1 MLRAPDE
8 NLTADQVNQ
17 ILLDPNSQGLST
29 GNGNSGTQLATALPL
44 ATTPGFAPDTRFQ
57 SVASLNG
64 IPDPVYYSLVA
75 PAATGNNPLVLTAG
89 LNAAGP
95 GGDTGSLELLDA
107 SGATS
112 LDGAPGRRRRV
123 HDPGHRSDPRHDL
136 LSLRKSP
143 TGASNSS
150 GNSILVAD
158 FLQTSAIQT
167 TFESTTLSTA
177 APQSTST
184 LYVAR
189 SQFFQFQL
197 SVATVQGGASGAV
210 AMTIFNQNGI
220 AVLDVTATAGE
231 AGTVSCVML
240 PPGQYT
246 VVFSAITIHGSLPAL
261 TYTVRGGV
269 LSQPM
274 GPVVHNPTYQPLYLA
289 SPGPIPTY
297 RYPNGALSTIP
308 FLWLANYGSS
318 G

>member
-1 MLRAPDE
+1 M
-8 NLTADQVNQ
+8 
-17 ILLDPNSQGLST
+17 
-29 GNGNSGTQLATALPL
+29 
-44 ATTPGFAPDTRFQ
+44 
-57 SVASLNG
+57 
-64 IPDPVYYSLVA
+64 
-75 PAATGNNPLVLTAG
+75 
-89 LNAAGP
+89 
-95 GGDTGSLELLDA
+95 LLDA
-107 SGATS
+107 GGVYTIQATG
-112 LDGAPGRRRRV
+112 LTPGMTYY
-123 HDPGHRSDPRHDL
+123 L
-136 LSLRKSP
+136 CAKSP

-297 RYPNGALSTIP
+297 RYPNGAPLHDSLSLARE
-308 FLWLANYGSS
+308 LWFIWLKPMK
-318 G
+318 